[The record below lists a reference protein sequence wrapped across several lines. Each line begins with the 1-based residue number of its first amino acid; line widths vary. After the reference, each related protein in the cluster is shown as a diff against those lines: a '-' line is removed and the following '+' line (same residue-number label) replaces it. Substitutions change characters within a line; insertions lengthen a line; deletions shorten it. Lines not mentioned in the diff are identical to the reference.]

1 MALFSEPWKMSNISS
16 HGEKTWKSNLL
27 TVQVKL
33 EKLEYRAK
41 VLLFQKINLKGET
54 NISYSLITCKVRYFA
69 VFILC
74 YLL

>member
-1 MALFSEPWKMSNISS
+1 MVKRLEI
-16 HGEKTWKSNLL
+16 SNLL

-54 NISYSLITCKVRYFA
+54 NTSYSLITCKVRYFA
-69 VFILC
+69 VFILF